1 LPRPADVASCDADTV
16 PPVSFD
22 PIAARYDATRGG
34 EERGRIIAGV
44 LRPWLPEAG
53 PLLEI
58 GVGTAVV
65 ATAVATAR
73 GARVVGLD
81 LSAAMLHVAARRF
94 RGPLVQA
101 DAGATPL
108 RTGSI
113 AGVTAVWVLHLV
125 GDRAAV
131 FAECRRVLRP
141 GGRLLG
147 VIFDRSRRLDDPRVL
162 ALERRYRDRGDDFER
177 IRVVA
182 EAAGFRTAH
191 VEPIPAFARPA
202 TPAQTAD
209 QLEQRTWS
217 WLWDIPADSW
227 AADVVPVIEALR
239 REGDQA
245 PVVSPQLAHQL
256 VVWER

>member
-1 LPRPADVASCDADTV
+1 MPS
-16 PPVSFD
+16 VSFD

-34 EERGRIIAGV
+34 EERGRIIADV
-44 LRPWLPEAG
+44 LRPWLPETG

-65 ATAVATAR
+65 ATAVATS

-81 LSAAMLHVAARRF
+81 LSAAMLDVAARRF
-94 RGPLVQA
+94 PGPLVQA

-131 FAECRRVLRP
+131 FAECRRVLQP

-162 ALERRYRDRGDDFER
+162 ELERRYRDRGDDLER
-177 IRVVA
+177 IRLVA
-182 EAAGFRTAH
+182 EAAGFRTAR
-191 VEPIPAFARPA
+191 VEAIPVFARPA

-209 QLEQRTWS
+209 LLEQRTWS
-217 WLWDIPADSW
+217 WLWDIPADAW

-239 REGDQA
+239 REGDRA
-245 PVVSPQLAHQL
+245 PTISQQLAHQL